1 MADSITDLLQVP
13 NEEYDSQI
21 IPGFVQGTV
30 VENNNSRYPGM
41 VKVSF
46 TVWEKGQNMIEWV
59 RIVSPYAGKKYGSYV
74 VPEVND
80 IVLVGFIGGSLK
92 KPFLLGSLYPADSSL
107 VKKQTDKTNSN
118 KYMETKGGIQ
128 IALDDSR
135 GKQSV
140 TVTTPKDIKISLDDA
155 KEQILLTD
163 KTGKNKIE
171 MDLKKGEISIIA
183 QKKITLKTGQSSIEL
198 AATPGQVKVNSGKV
212 NLAAKQTMNIQGQ
225 TQTKVKGGS
234 LALQGM
240 QTAEL
245 KATGIVSVKGAMAKI
260 N

>member
-1 MADSITDLLQVP
+1 MADSITDLLQVS
-13 NEEYDSQI
+13 NEEYDNQI

-30 VENNNSRYPGM
+30 VENNNSKYPGM

-59 RIVSPYAGKKYGSYV
+59 RLMSPYAGKNYGTYV
-74 VPEVND
+74 VPEIND
-80 IVLVGFIGGSLK
+80 TVLVGFIGGSLK
-92 KPFLLGSLYPADSSL
+92 KPFLLGSLYPANSGL
-107 VKKQTDKTNSN
+107 VKKQFDRNNVN

-128 IALDDSR
+128 IALDDTK

-140 TVTTPKDIKISLDDA
+140 TVTTPKQIQVNLDDD
-155 KEQILLTD
+155 KQQILMQD
-163 KTGKNKIE
+163 KTGKNKIL

-183 QKKITLKTGQSSIEL
+183 QKKIILKTGQTSVEL
-198 AATPGQVKVNSGKV
+198 AASPAAVKVNSGKV
-212 NLAAKQTMNIQGQ
+212 NMAAKQTMNIQGQ
-225 TQTKVKGGS
+225 TSTKVKGGAVS
-234 LALQGM
+234 VQGT

-245 KATGIVSVKGAMAKI
+245 KASGIVTVKGAMAKI

>member
-30 VENNNSRYPGM
+30 VENNNSKYPGM

-59 RIVSPYAGKKYGSYV
+59 RLMSPYAGKKYGTYV

-80 IVLVGFIGGSLK
+80 TVLVGFIGGSLK

-107 VKKQTDKTNSN
+107 VKQQTDKKNAN

-128 IALDDSR
+128 IALNDAQ
-135 GKQSV
+135 GKESV
-140 TVTTPKDIKISLDDA
+140 TVNTPKKIKVHLDDA
-155 KEQILLTD
+155 KEQIILQD
-163 KTGKNKIE
+163 KSGGNKIM
-171 MDLKKGEISIIA
+171 MDLKKGEISITA
-183 QKKITLKTGQSSIEL
+183 KKKITLKAGQSTIDL

-212 NLAAKQTMNIQGQ
+212 DLAAKQTMNIQGQ
-225 TQTKVKGGS
+225 AQTKVKGGS

-245 KATGIVSVKGAMAKI
+245 KATGIVTVKGAMAKI

>member
-30 VENNNSRYPGM
+30 VENNNSKYPGM

-59 RIVSPYAGKKYGSYV
+59 RLMSPYAGKKYGTYV

-80 IVLVGFIGGSLK
+80 TVLVGFIGGSLK
-92 KPFLLGSLYPADSSL
+92 KPFLLGSLYPADSGL
-107 VKKQTDKTNSN
+107 VKQQTDKKNAN

-128 IALDDSR
+128 IALNDAQ

-140 TVTTPKDIKISLDDA
+140 TVTTPKKIKVHLDDA
-155 KEQILLTD
+155 KEQIILQD
-163 KTGKNKIE
+163 KSGGNKIM
-171 MDLKKGEISIIA
+171 MDLKKGEISITA
-183 QKKITLKTGQSSIEL
+183 KKKITLKAGQSTIDL

-212 NLAAKQTMNIQGQ
+212 DLAAKQTMNIQGQ
-225 TQTKVKGGS
+225 AQTKVKGGS

-240 QTAEL
+240 HTAEL
-245 KATGIVSVKGAMAKI
+245 KATGIVTVKGAMAKI